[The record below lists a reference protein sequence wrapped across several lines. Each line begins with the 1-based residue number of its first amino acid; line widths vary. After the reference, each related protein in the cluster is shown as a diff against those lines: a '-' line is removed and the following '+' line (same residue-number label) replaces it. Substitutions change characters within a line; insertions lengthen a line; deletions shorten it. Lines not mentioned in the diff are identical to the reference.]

1 MSKSIY
7 KQLVEVSNVGSIQN
21 IILNPELSREPIE
34 SDDFI
39 TADVGVKGQ
48 DFVQRS
54 VDLHEKS
61 VKTLKENL
69 IFERIDFLHIA
80 QGIITLHKLNSK
92 VRFLKKSGK
101 TKADYVVET
110 DTITLEPTSNLK
122 DFIMTVLHEIHHAQM
137 AKKYGKKKFMTMY
150 NQAGTMAAHHG
161 LDPHDD
167 NKWEEKAESFAKQNF
182 KTWYSKFKKA

>member
-7 KQLVEVSNVGSIQN
+7 KQLVEVSNVGSIQD

-80 QGIITLHKLNSK
+80 QGIITLHKLGKAPSGISL
-92 VRFLKKSGK
+92 VSVLTLGFFFPAVLVLLFPQEVFGFLLL
-101 TKADYVVET
+101 V
-110 DTITLEPTSNLK
+110 
-122 DFIMTVLHEIHHAQM
+122 
-137 AKKYGKKKFMTMY
+137 
-150 NQAGTMAAHHG
+150 
-161 LDPHDD
+161 
-167 NKWEEKAESFAKQNF
+167 
-182 KTWYSKFKKA
+182 

>member
-1 MSKSIY
+1 MLFRSY
-7 KQLVEVSNVGSIQN
+7 KQLVEVSNVGSIQD
-21 IILNPELSREPIE
+21 IIFNPELSREPIE

-39 TADVGVKGQ
+39 TADVDVKGQ
-48 DFVQRS
+48 DFVQKS
-54 VDLHEKS
+54 VELHEKS

-80 QGIITLHKLNSK
+80 QGIVKLHKLGSK
-92 VRFLKKSGK
+92 VRFLKQSGRR
-101 TKADYVVET
+101 KADYVVET

-122 DFIMTVLHEIHHAQM
+122 DFIMTILHEIHHAKM
-137 AKKYGKKKFMTMY
+137 AKRYGKKKFLNMY

-167 NKWEEKAESFAKQNF
+167 NKWEDKAESFAKQNF